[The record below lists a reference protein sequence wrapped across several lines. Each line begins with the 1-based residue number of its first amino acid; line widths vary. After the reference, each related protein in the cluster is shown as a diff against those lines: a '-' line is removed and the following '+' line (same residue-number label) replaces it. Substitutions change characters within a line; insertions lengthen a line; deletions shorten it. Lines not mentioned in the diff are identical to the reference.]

1 MEIPNLSYSPWV
13 IPAAAGIYGLI
24 HSLMASTSFKQ
35 LVANN
40 FGSAANKYYRLFY
53 SISSTILLLPVLTL
67 PALIPDQTLYTI
79 PTPYLYLTSAL
90 QVLCIV
96 LLTYSVMQT
105 GALQFIGIRQAIGL
119 EDNDKLNTSGLYR
132 YVRHPLYTF
141 GLLFIWL
148 SPVMTQNMALLYAS
162 LTLYTIIGA
171 IFEERKLEEKFGAAY
186 QSYKAK
192 TPFIIPFLF

>member
-1 MEIPNLSYSPWV
+1 MEIPNLSFSPWV

-35 LVANN
+35 LVSNK
-40 FGSAANKYYRLFY
+40 FGPAVNKYYRLFY
-53 SISSTILLLPVLTL
+53 SISSIILLLPVLTL
-67 PALIPDQTLYTI
+67 PALIPDKTLYKI
-79 PTPYLYLTSAL
+79 ATPFLYLTSGL
-90 QVLCIV
+90 QVLSLL

-119 EDNDKLNTSGLYR
+119 DDNDKLNTNGLYR

-148 SPVMTQNMALLYAS
+148 SPVMTQNLALLYGS

-171 IFEERKLEEKFGAAY
+171 VFEERKLEEKFGTEY
-186 QSYKAK
+186 QAYKAK